1 MLCDKQVCF
10 LDNIL
15 KVVVKSDPITNFT
28 KESLFIERYHG
39 FVHSRSY
46 ASSKKDGILKFG
58 ALIKSYRYSHAL
70 ITPRFTMWKQIDFY
84 LHLRLIQ
91 SKCVNLYLG
100 NVKIALSEIRILPSS
115 SLRCVKT
122 ARIRCVFKIY
132 HVTRFSITR
141 NPWKRDLFFPNESIF
156 YAKWVK

>member
-1 MLCDKQVCF
+1 MDAA
-10 LDNIL
+10 
-15 KVVVKSDPITNFT
+15 DPITNFT

-84 LHLRLIQ
+84 LHLRLINIQ
-91 SKCVNLYLG
+91 SFYKCVNLYLG
-100 NVKIALSEIRILPSS
+100 NVKIALSEIVRRILPSS

-132 HVTRFSITR
+132 HVTRFTKTQRIILLVGLLLIKYS
-141 NPWKRDLFFPNESIF
+141 
-156 YAKWVK
+156 

>member
-1 MLCDKQVCF
+1 MGLIFIKISLANTQT
-10 LDNIL
+10 NH
-15 KVVVKSDPITNFT
+15 KTDPITNFT

-132 HVTRFSITR
+132 HVTRFSM
-141 NPWKRDLFFPNESIF
+141 
-156 YAKWVK
+156 